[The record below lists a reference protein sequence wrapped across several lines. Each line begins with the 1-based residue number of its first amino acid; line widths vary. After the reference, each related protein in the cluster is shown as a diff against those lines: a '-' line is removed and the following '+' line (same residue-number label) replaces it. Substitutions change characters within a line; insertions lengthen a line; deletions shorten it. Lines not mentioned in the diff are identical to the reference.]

1 MQIALKRLSPKE
13 SYDRVYRLR
22 RSIQC
27 SYQHK
32 LLPKDQWTK
41 PEEVCNDAYH
51 ESNDASNGTNNYSTG
66 CPLLEPHPRPG

>member
-1 MQIALKRLSPKE
+1 MTLFPRYRYDDLFEEETEAMQIALKRLSPKE

-41 PEEVCNDAYH
+41 PEEVCGDAQHGKRAYF
-51 ESNDASNGTNNYSTG
+51 E
-66 CPLLEPHPRPG
+66 